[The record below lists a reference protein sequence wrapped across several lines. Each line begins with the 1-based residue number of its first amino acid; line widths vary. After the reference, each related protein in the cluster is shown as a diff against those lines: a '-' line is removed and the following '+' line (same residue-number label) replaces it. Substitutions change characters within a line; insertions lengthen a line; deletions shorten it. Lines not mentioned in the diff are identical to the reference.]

1 MNPAFSKLRPHQPA
15 HVELLLGCLQ
25 RRGAVLDRSETGTGK
40 THCALVAAKLLD
52 TVPIVIGP
60 KAARMGW
67 EDAGK
72 IQGVDFEYVNY
83 ELARTVKLTDAE
95 KRRRDEWVKA
105 NKELISKIRALPQP
119 EDAKPPTPEK
129 IWLEAHP
136 EVWRTVQTEW
146 LTEHKHGQGSYLKWK
161 NNYDLMIFDEVHRCA
176 SVGPTLN
183 RKMLI
188 AAKRQAGKLLTL
200 SATAAESPLQMCALG
215 YALGLHTLSKQS
227 PMGKTTWMDFL
238 WRYYCKPGV
247 FGGFN
252 WTDDPEEQRDAMLRL
267 NARLSDR
274 SAGMK
279 KAEIP
284 GFPKNQIEVMLLED
298 ESGKAR
304 ELVERL
310 HEIYTHRKTQAAE
323 AAAKSNAMVEG
334 IREKQALEILMV
346 PALANLAVDYVRT
359 SRVIFFVT
367 YRQTR
372 EELVFAL
379 EKAGLNTAFIDG
391 TNTEEERRDILRRF
405 ARDQIETL
413 VVNSFAGGE
422 SLNLQGPM
430 PRTTFILP
438 VESGRQAE
446 QITGRAHRDGGA
458 DALQFF
464 CYFAGTRQ
472 EVVANRMRAKQMNL
486 KLLNDGDYQL

>member
-25 RRGAVLDRSETGTGK
+25 RRGAVLDKSETGTGK
-40 THCALVAAKLLD
+40 THCALVIAKLLD

-83 ELARTVKLTDAE
+83 ELARAVRGKVGQKMA
-95 KRRRDEWVKA
+95 
-105 NKELISKIRALPQP
+105 SS
-119 EDAKPPTPEK
+119 
-129 IWLEAHP
+129 
-136 EVWRTVQTEW
+136 EW
-146 LTEHKHGQGSYLKWK
+146 LTEHKHGQGSYLKWR

-176 SVGPTLN
+176 SVTPTLN

-188 AAKRQAGKLLTL
+188 AAKRQAGKILAL

-215 YALGLHTLSKQS
+215 YALGLHTLSKAS

-238 WRYYCKPGV
+238 WRYNCKPGV

-279 KAEIP
+279 KADIP
-284 GFPKNQIEVMLLED
+284 GFPKNQIEVMLLQD

-310 HEIYTHRKTQAAE
+310 HEIYTHRKGQAAE
-323 AAAKSNAMVEG
+323 AAQKHNAMVEG

-379 EKAGLNTAFIDG
+379 EKAGLNAAFIDG